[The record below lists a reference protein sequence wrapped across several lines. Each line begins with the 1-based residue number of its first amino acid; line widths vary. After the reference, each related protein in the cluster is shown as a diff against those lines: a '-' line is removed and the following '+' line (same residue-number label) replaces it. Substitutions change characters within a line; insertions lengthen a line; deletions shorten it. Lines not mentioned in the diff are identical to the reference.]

1 MSSNIEL
8 ASKDGK
14 SPAAT
19 RSAAENTSKGNQIK
33 PVIESDNQDNK
44 SK

>member
-14 SPAAT
+14 SPA
-19 RSAAENTSKGNQIK
+19 RAAENTSKGNQIK
-33 PVIESDNQDNK
+33 PVIESDNQDK